1 MCNLSMIP
9 ESELIE
15 IKIIPTHTEVELKL
29 EDAEE
34 FNYENQFNLPKI
46 NGNEL
51 KGDKTGTELGLVNL
65 EDYNEY
71 KTQVNGELMQ
81 QFDALTDLNNSI
93 TQNYQDLTGDIDD
106 LSLLVETNTQN
117 ITNLN
122 EEIEITSSNLEA
134 LTGDVENISGEL
146 DSKIS
151 RVEAEHLISQIQQ
164 FKHEIVDILPIAGN
178 TSTMYLVPKQ
188 DNPDVYEEYIWLE
201 DSQKYEDIGSTA
213 IDLSEYAKLTDIPT
227 NFVNTTQLVTL
238 STQTARY
245 DLSNVSS
252 NIDYVISEQVY
263 GGGESGKR
271 KWKNGRFEQ
280 WGVATTSDAGE
291 VEFTIHEAFR
301 DMLFSVF
308 VEPREKG
315 NFFHYAYPS
324 AVRKFKTR
332 IADMTGTPR
341 AIKIQWKA
349 EGYWK

>member
-1 MCNLSMIP
+1 MQNLSMIP
-9 ESELIE
+9 DSELIE
-15 IKIIPTHTEVELKL
+15 IEIIPTHSEIELL
-29 EDAEE
+29 VEDAEE

-65 EDYNEY
+65 ETFDEIVEDVNEISN
-71 KTQVNGELMQ
+71 TIENITDTINGH
-81 QFDALTDLNNSI
+81 
-93 TQNYQDLTGDIDD
+93 YQDLTGDIDD
-106 LSLLVETNTQN
+106 LSILVETNTQN

-164 FKHEIVDILPIAGN
+164 FKHEVVDVLPYAGN
-178 TSTMYLVPKQ
+178 SSTMYLVPKQ

-213 IDLSEYAKLTDIPT
+213 IDLSEYAKLADIPT
-227 NFVNTTQLVTL
+227 NFATTTQIVTL

-341 AIKIQWKA
+341 AVKIQWKA